1 MGTAAALKALSCA
14 SVREFSHNGQSLIF
28 FVFPHLLVASGGICE
43 RHKSYVEATTTVP
56 KSLNTGIVT
65 TVNYG
70 KAVPARVSQLTFTH
84 EVGHNFGS
92 PVSEHAIFFS
102 FL

>member
-1 MGTAAALKALSCA
+1 M
-14 SVREFSHNGQSLIF
+14 
-28 FVFPHLLVASGGICE
+28 E
-43 RHKSYVEATTTVP
+43 RDETVP

-70 KAVPARVSQLTFTH
+70 KAVPIRVSQLTFTH

-92 PVSEHAIFFS
+92 PVSHS
-102 FL
+102 L

>member
-1 MGTAAALKALSCA
+1 MFHNNILSLVIITIQLLKQNFLNS
-14 SVREFSHNGQSLIF
+14 
-28 FVFPHLLVASGGICE
+28 VASGGICE
-43 RHKSYVEATTTVP
+43 RHKSYVERDETVP

-92 PVSEHAIFFS
+92 PVG
-102 FL
+102 